1 MVEWYR
7 CFADFNDVMR
17 DTEALTVAA
26 AGIANN
32 GSTVIRGRSGLIDL
46 AAPWDRLTVNEAFE
60 RYAAQSAEQLAD
72 DEEAFYRVLVD
83 KVEPQLGRRKPVF
96 LTHYPARMA
105 SLARLNPQD
114 PRVAERFEAYI
125 DGVELCNGFS
135 ELTDP
140 VQQRERFA
148 EVMRARRAMGKAD
161 YPLDERFVHA
171 LEQGMPPCG
180 GNALGLDRLIM
191 FVLGARRIDDVIA
204 FVE

>member
-1 MVEWYR
+1 
-7 CFADFNDVMR
+7 MR
-17 DTEALTVAA
+17 DTETLTVAA
-26 AGIANN
+26 ARLANN
-32 GSTVIRGRSGLIDL
+32 GSTVIRGRNGLIDL
-46 AAPWDRLTVNEAFE
+46 AAPWERLTVNEAFA
-60 RYAAQSAEQLAD
+60 RYAEQSAEHLVD

-83 KVEPQLGRRKPVF
+83 KVEPQLGRHKPVF
-96 LTHYPARMA
+96 LTYYPARMA

-114 PRVAERFEAYI
+114 PRVAERFEAYV

-148 EVMRARRAMGKAD
+148 EVIRARQAMGKTD
-161 YPLDERFVHA
+161 YPLDERFVYA

-191 FVLGARRIDDVIA
+191 LILGASRIGDVIA